1 MTLINTD
8 QVTYIDCF
16 TLATSMIGKAYIDIY
31 FANGSSRKI
40 IFESDVE
47 LHTTVNKIVV
57 NSGYKINFVSGLFSQ
72 SD

>member
-1 MTLINTD
+1 MILINTD
-8 QVTYIDCF
+8 QKTYIDYF
-16 TLATSMIGKAYIDIY
+16 TLIDKAYIDIH
-31 FANGSSRKI
+31 FTNGSSRRI
-40 IFESDVE
+40 IFESDSQ